1 MDLNETLE
9 ADWIK
14 IRAILK
20 DQLKS
25 LAQGQRLAVAGLSPE
40 AAHAQAVERAH
51 RLIAECETII
61 TIYSRRA

>member
-20 DQLKS
+20 GQVKS
-25 LAQGQRLAVAGLSPE
+25 LAQGQRLSVAGLSAE
-40 AAHAQAVERAH
+40 AAHADALDRAH
-51 RLIAECETII
+51 RLIAECEAVISM
-61 TIYSRRA
+61 YSRKC

>member
-1 MDLNETLE
+1 MDLNEALE

-25 LAQGQRLAVAGLSPE
+25 LAQEKHPPIAGQSAE

-51 RLIAECETII
+51 RLIAECESII

>member
-20 DQLKS
+20 EQLKN
-25 LAQGQRLAVAGLSPE
+25 LGQGQQLSVPGLSAE
-40 AAHAQAVERAH
+40 AAHADALARAH
-51 RLIAECETII
+51 RVIAECESVIV
-61 TIYSRRA
+61 IYSRKA

>member
-20 DQLKS
+20 DQLKN
-25 LAQGQRLAVAGLSPE
+25 LAQGQRLAVPGLSAE

-51 RLIAECETII
+51 RLIVECEAVI
-61 TIYSRRA
+61 TIYSRKT